1 MKRIIICAVLSI
13 SSMIVGMASGRD
25 WEDLHADARKEVVS
39 NLVYRQGCNFVGVF
53 QCRADELYHM
63 KEWSSEE
70 SGESYRHLLL
80 NAGYRIRILQNF
92 EPRVSFCNYGYV
104 FGSENYHGLKIER
117 RPSGSFRNYRPRVD
131 YSLIT
136 YFAVL
141 RVVRQAGEIIEKP
154 IEVEKISPAVEKG
167 VAYKLVPGCCF
178 EVEAKPY
185 QIRMEG
191 WPDIEKKRVENIISS
206 HERMVSMGRKG
217 SYVALVRLS
226 KRELS
231 EAIYC
236 LFGKRRYNELLSGGS
251 NPYLI
256 EVAGGIPE
264 TQFAREIY
272 SAMKANR
279 AKKGKK

>member
-1 MKRIIICAVLSI
+1 MKKSAIIVSTILICHSLVAVE
-13 SSMIVGMASGRD
+13 GRD
-25 WEDLHADARKEVVS
+25 WEDLSEVARHDVVS
-39 NLVYRQGCNFVGVF
+39 NLVYRQGGDFVGVF

-63 KEWSSEE
+63 KEWSPEE
-70 SGESYRHLLL
+70 SGEPYRNLLL
-80 NAGYRIRILQNF
+80 NAGYRIRVIQNF
-92 EPRVSFCNYGYV
+92 EPRVNLCNYGYV
-104 FGSENYHGLKIER
+104 FGSENYQGLKIER
-117 RPSGSFRNYRPRVD
+117 RPSGSFRKYRPRVD
-131 YSLIT
+131 YSLVT

-141 RVVRQAGEIIEKP
+141 RVVRQAGEIIENP
-154 IEVEKISPAVEKG
+154 IEAEKISPAVEKG

-178 EVEAKPY
+178 EVEAEPY
-185 QIRMEG
+185 QVRMEG

-206 HERMVSMGRKG
+206 HQRMVSMGQKG

-256 EVAGGIPE
+256 EIAGGIPE
-264 TQFAREIY
+264 TQFARDIY
-272 SAMKANR
+272 FAMKAR
-279 AKKGKK
+279 RTKKGKK

>member
-1 MKRIIICAVLSI
+1 MRKSVIIASTILICHSLEAV
-13 SSMIVGMASGRD
+13 AGRD
-25 WEDLHADARKEVVS
+25 WEDLPEVARYDVVS
-39 NLVYRQGCNFVGVF
+39 NLVCRHSEDFVALV

-63 KEWSSEE
+63 KEWADEEKVEPLSSFISSNGGRRFRVMKNLMAS
-70 SGESYRHLLL
+70 SGSV
-80 NAGYRIRILQNF
+80 GYGYIFDEPGRFTKLGRC
-92 EPRVSFCNYGYV
+92 PRV
-104 FGSENYHGLKIER
+104 
-117 RPSGSFRNYRPRVD
+117 YRPVIF
-131 YSLIT
+131 YSAVT
-136 YFAVL
+136 YFAVMR
-141 RVVRQAGEIIEKP
+141 RVQDVSEI
-154 IEVEKISPAVEKG
+154 VEGDSSSGLISPAVENG

-178 EVEAKPY
+178 EVEAEPY

-206 HERMVSMGRKG
+206 HERMVSTGRKG

-236 LFGKRRYNELLSGGS
+236 LFGKRRYNELLSGGG

-264 TQFAREIY
+264 TQFARDIY
-272 SAMKANR
+272 SAMKAKR

>member
-1 MKRIIICAVLSI
+1 MKKSAVIVSTILICHSLTAV
-13 SSMIVGMASGRD
+13 AGRD
-25 WEDLHADARKEVVS
+25 WEDLSDFARYDIVS
-39 NLVYRQGCNFVGVF
+39 NLICHHSEDFIGLI

-63 KEWSSEE
+63 NEWTPEEFDGPFTVLVSNGGRRFRVVRGMSSP
-70 SGESYRHLLL
+70 SP
-80 NAGYRIRILQNF
+80 A
-92 EPRVSFCNYGYV
+92 PTYGYV
-104 FGSENYHGLKIER
+104 FGAETRKVR
-117 RPSGSFRNYRPRVD
+117 RVKLEGCKREYRPEVL
-131 YSLIT
+131 YSVVT
-136 YFAVL
+136 YF
-141 RVVRQAGEIIEKP
+141 VVMKKVKRADEIIEVP
-154 IEVEKISPAVEKG
+154 SVAANAAMAVEKG

-256 EVAGGIPE
+256 EIAGGIPE
-264 TQFAREIY
+264 TQFARDIY
-272 SAMKANR
+272 SAMKAR
-279 AKKGKK
+279 RTRKGKK